1 MRSSG
6 RALFGAFAF
15 LLSAGVADAA
25 DLRVLS
31 VGSVQIAAKALAADF
46 SKSTGNQVVLTIV
59 APSEIGSKL
68 ASAAYDMVICSV
80 PAMAALE
87 EAGSLR
93 GGSRSPLARVGIGVM
108 VRAGAPLPDV
118 STPAAFKQT
127 LLAARSIVHGDPT
140 TPNQSGVVTMKI
152 LANAGVLDAI
162 KGKARAA
169 NLAEGFAM
177 VAKGEVE
184 LALFNLVELPPGVRL
199 AGPVPAPLQEYT
211 SYETAVLAKGAA
223 PELAQAFIALMTS
236 APARPIWEASAL
248 EAYPYR

>member
-1 MRSSG
+1 MRG
-6 RALFGAFAF
+6 IGTALFMGFA
-15 LLSAGVADAA
+15 LVLSASIADAA

-46 SKSTGNQVVLTIV
+46 TTATGQPVALTIV
-59 APSEIGSKL
+59 APSEIGRKL
-68 ASAAYDMVICSV
+68 AGATYDMVICSV
-80 PAMAALE
+80 PAMEAMDKAGAL
-87 EAGSLR
+87 R
-93 GGSRSPLARVGIGVM
+93 PGSRSPLSRVGIGVM
-108 VRAGAPLPDV
+108 VREGAPLPDV
-118 STPAAFKQT
+118 STPEAFKKT
-127 LLAARSIVHGDPT
+127 LLAARSIVHGDPA

-152 LANAGVLDAI
+152 LANAGVLEAI

-169 NLAEGFAM
+169 NLADGFAM

-199 AGPVPAPLQEYT
+199 VGPVPAAMQEYT

-223 PELAQAFIALMTS
+223 PDAAQAFIKLMTS
-236 APARPIWEASAL
+236 APARKTWEASSL

>member
-1 MRSSG
+1 MRG
-6 RALFGAFAF
+6 IGTAIFGAFA
-15 LLSAGVADAA
+15 LMGSASVADAA
-25 DLRVLS
+25 DVRVLS

-46 SKSTGNQVVLTIV
+46 TKSTGTQVMLTIV
-59 APSEIGSKL
+59 APSEIGGKL
-68 ASAAYDMVICSV
+68 ASAPYDMVICSV
-80 PAMAALE
+80 PAMAALDA
-87 EAGSLR
+87 AGSLR
-93 GGSRSPLARVGIGVM
+93 PGSRSPLARVGIGVM
-108 VRAGAPLPDV
+108 VREGAALPDV
-118 STPAAFKQT
+118 STPEAFKQT

-169 NLAEGFAM
+169 NLADGFAM

-199 AGPVPAPLQEYT
+199 AGPVPAPLQDYT
-211 SYETAVLAKGAA
+211 SYETAVLAKGTALEA
-223 PELAQAFIALMTS
+223 AQAFIALMTS
-236 APARPIWEASAL
+236 APARKIWEASAL